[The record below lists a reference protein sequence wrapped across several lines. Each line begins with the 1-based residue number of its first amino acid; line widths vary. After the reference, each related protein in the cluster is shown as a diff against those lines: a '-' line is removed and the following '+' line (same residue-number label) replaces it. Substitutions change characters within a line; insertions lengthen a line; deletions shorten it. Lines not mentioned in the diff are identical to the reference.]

1 MPNHYDILIIGGG
14 ISGLTAGI
22 YAARSGQRTFII
34 QGGYNSSTDM
44 PGGQLLL
51 TNEIDNFPGFKGSGA
66 DLIEIV
72 QQQAEEAG
80 CEMVEENAVD
90 FYFSSTSHLPHLV
103 RTESG
108 EEYTASS
115 VILATGAVARRL
127 GIEGEDEYF
136 GRGVSTCAT
145 CDGAFFKDKT
155 VVVVG
160 GGDTAV
166 EDALYLSNIAKKVI
180 MVHRRERFRTDS
192 PESRSL
198 IARKNVEVRWNSV
211 IESIAGSN
219 TVESV
224 RFRHLLAGH
233 TYAEPIDGVFVAVGH
248 DPATKHFKGASVSLS
263 KGGYIKV
270 DDTLTS
276 LPGVFAA
283 GDVADPVYRQAI
295 TAAATGAQAAMNS
308 IKYNEQFERESHGQ

>member
-1 MPNHYDILIIGGG
+1 MPQHYDVLIIGGG

-22 YAARSGQRTFII
+22 YAARSGQKTFIV
-34 QGGYNSSTDM
+34 QGGYNSATDM

-51 TNEIDNFPGFKGSGA
+51 TNDIANFPGFKGSGTE
-66 DLIEIV
+66 LVESV
-72 QQQAEEAG
+72 LEQAEEAG
-80 CEMVEENAVD
+80 CEMVEENATD

-108 EEYTASS
+108 EEYTATS

-136 GRGVSTCAT
+136 SRGVSTCAT

-166 EDALYLSNIAKKVI
+166 EDALYMSNIAKKVI
-180 MVHRRERFRTDS
+180 VAHRRDRFRTDS

-198 IARKNVEVRWNSV
+198 QARKNVEIRWNTIV
-211 IESIAGSN
+211 ESIAGTK
-219 TVESV
+219 TVESA
-224 RFRHLLAGH
+224 RFRNVSSGE
-233 TYAEPIDGVFVAVGH
+233 TYAEPTDGVFVAIGH
-248 DPATKHFKGASVSLS
+248 DPATENFRGSSVTLAD
-263 KGGYIKV
+263 GGYIKV
-270 DDTLTS
+270 KDTLTS
-276 LPGVFAA
+276 EPGVFAA
-283 GDVADPVYRQAI
+283 GDVADSVYRQAV
-295 TAAATGAQAAMNS
+295 TAAATGAQAAMNA
-308 IKYNEQFERESHGQ
+308 IKYNEQFERGS